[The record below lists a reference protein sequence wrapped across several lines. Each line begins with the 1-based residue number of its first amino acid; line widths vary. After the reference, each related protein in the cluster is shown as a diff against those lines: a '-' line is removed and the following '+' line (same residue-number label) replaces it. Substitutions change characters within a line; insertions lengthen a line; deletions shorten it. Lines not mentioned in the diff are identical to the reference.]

1 MAVESPEYKT
11 LIHHATDLR
20 LTLQDN
26 LNGLSIDFM
35 SKNIITPYQSD
46 KLRNRLFP
54 EADRAADLLSWIL
67 RKLQE
72 DVGVYSTFTDI
83 LKKEG
88 PYYNVIL
95 RRLEET
101 LKDYRGQQGNIIIVF
116 G

>member
-1 MAVESPEYKT
+1 MAVKSPEYKT
-11 LIHHATDLR
+11 LLRHATDLR

-35 SKNIITPYQSD
+35 SKDIITPDQSD
-46 KLRNRLFP
+46 ELRNRQLP
-54 EADRAADLLSWIL
+54 KADRAADLVSWIL
-67 RKLQE
+67 RKVQE

-95 RRLEET
+95 RKLEET
-101 LKDYRGQQGNIIIVF
+101 LKDYRGRQGNIIIVF
-116 G
+116 A